1 MSRRHKENDIVNINK
16 PEIVESHEDGH
27 LEKSRSTFN
36 SDSLLDKLL
45 TVSLKSTS
53 ATRYIAEKVANVID
67 TAVTKA
73 LSEAKIEVD
82 DKWVK
87 IPRSYFEDELFGAQ
101 TVEEVIEPAPQGRGR
116 KLLNRL
122 INRVSDSKIVGYVK
136 RAYKSAKKLC
146 STLIENTTHFCACCL
161 PALFKVFAPD
171 DDPYQKLSHYHS
183 LMEPAF
189 PDLMSRKTLSNYY
202 RWFVDW
208 RAPLTSYM
216 GSKEKKE
223 KLRHNLWEKLVA
235 WICDF
240 FRKIAPQYAFA

>member
-1 MSRRHKENDIVNINK
+1 M
-16 PEIVESHEDGH
+16 ESHEDGH

-53 ATRYIAEKVANVID
+53 ATRYIAEKVVNVFD
-67 TAVTKA
+67 TAFTKA

-101 TVEEVIEPAPQGRGR
+101 AVEEVIEPAPQGRGR

-146 STLIENTTHFCACCL
+146 STLNENTTHF
-161 PALFKVFAPD
+161 
-171 DDPYQKLSHYHS
+171 
-183 LMEPAF
+183 
-189 PDLMSRKTLSNYY
+189 
-202 RWFVDW
+202 
-208 RAPLTSYM
+208 
-216 GSKEKKE
+216 
-223 KLRHNLWEKLVA
+223 
-235 WICDF
+235 
-240 FRKIAPQYAFA
+240 